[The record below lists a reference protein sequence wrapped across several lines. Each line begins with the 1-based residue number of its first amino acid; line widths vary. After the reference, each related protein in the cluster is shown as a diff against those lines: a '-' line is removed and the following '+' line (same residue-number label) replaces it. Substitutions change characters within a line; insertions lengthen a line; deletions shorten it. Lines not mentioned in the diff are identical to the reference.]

1 MQHRP
6 RGLIRTQLHLSLH
19 LRCRYADLVAHHAPR
34 GREPDRQRRTRLVK
48 DRARRRRH
56 LPLTTATL
64 PAAIRQTPSRG
75 TRAVRTYESV
85 GPSQPIQ
92 VVQTL
97 PVLIEPR
104 PHLRVRRAGN
114 HAQHHARNS
123 LNQGTKMESPLIQ
136 KWCAAFDGSRLV
148 KETSP
153 GAFGRQPTPAAMRH
167 GLPRTF
173 PQVRSR
179 LFVPFCND
187 RFELKVCLLYT
198 SDAADDL
205 TRVDLG
211 GRR

>member
-104 PHLRVRRAGN
+104 PHLRVR
-114 HAQHHARNS
+114 
-123 LNQGTKMESPLIQ
+123 
-136 KWCAAFDGSRLV
+136 SRV
-148 KETSP
+148 ITPSITPET
-153 GAFGRQPTPAAMRH
+153 H
-167 GLPRTF
+167 
-173 PQVRSR
+173 
-179 LFVPFCND
+179 
-187 RFELKVCLLYT
+187 
-198 SDAADDL
+198 L
-205 TRVDLG
+205 TRVP
-211 GRR
+211 RWRAPQHNYVRSPPSFQVTPQ